1 MKRPTDSFHR
11 PPNGTPMPLRG
22 KRRVAGRRDVGETRI
37 GAAARTGTVWA
48 PVARDIEHLPGRREA
63 PSPERRG
70 WLMRSS
76 TRGLVL
82 SLLMAVLVLACLAS
96 LGYGS
101 VEIPWARV
109 VSAFTGFDG
118 SNEHIIVRD
127 IRLPRTLIG
136 LGVGASLALTGGLM
150 QAVTRNPLADP
161 GILGIEAGAA
171 LAVVLSIFLLGVA
184 TVSGYIWFALAGAA
198 VAAVVVYL
206 LGSAGRGAPRPVTL
220 ALAGAVLA
228 AFLSSITS
236 AVLVLDANSLDQ
248 FRFWVVG
255 SLAGRDLG
263 VFLDVAPFMLVGLGL
278 VLPLG
283 RALNALALGEE
294 VALSLGQRVHLVR
307 GLAATGVVLLAGSAV
322 AAAGPIAFVGL
333 AVPHAARLLVG
344 HDWRWILGYSAVLGP
359 TLLLGADILGR
370 LVARPAELQVG
381 IMTALVGAPV
391 FVYLARRRRLAEL

>member
-1 MKRPTDSFHR
+1 VPRTR
-11 PPNGTPMPLRG
+11 TVTTP
-22 KRRVAGRRDVGETRI
+22 AN
-37 GAAARTGTVWA
+37 
-48 PVARDIEHLPGRREA
+48 RDIEELPARREVL
-63 PSPERRG
+63 PHERRG
-70 WLMRSS
+70 LLPARG
-76 TRGLVL
+76 TRRFFLILAVGVL
-82 SLLMAVLVLACLAS
+82 LLASLAS

-136 LGVGASLALTGGLM
+136 LGVGASLALTGALM

-171 LAVVLSIFLLGVA
+171 LAVVLSIFLLGVG
-184 TVSGYIWFALAGAA
+184 TVSGYVWFALAGAA

-263 VFLDVAPFMLVGLGL
+263 VFLDVAPFMVAGLGL

-283 RALNALALGEE
+283 RTLNALALGEE
-294 VALSLGQRVHLVR
+294 VARSLGQRVNLVR

-344 HDWRWILGYSAVLGP
+344 PDWRWILAYSASLGP
-359 TLLLGADILGR
+359 VLLLGADILGR